1 MNYCAMPQGHPT
13 HCGCEQKVDVHNKL
27 KLENFDLLVN
37 FNALKADYDKFVKE
51 NDLLR
56 KVTHISIPTA
66 TMEQEFAKHYN
77 QGFAAGLK
85 RTDEIQKNISN
96 ISLNLLRE
104 IMQEGDMKFEL
115 GLNLFNKVEMWLKDN
130 QR

>member
-1 MNYCAMPQGHPT
+1 MSNC
-13 HCGCEQKVDVHNKL
+13 VL
-27 KLENFDLLVN
+27 KRFDLDQYEGEWATMREDETGEYVLFNEVNLRIEELV
-37 FNALKADYDKFVKE
+37 DE